1 MLTNQTTRRDR
12 VMGWL
17 TLPKVITMLLK
28 VLMMS
33 ERIFVSQLC
42 YRSQQYVVRVSKLS
56 NLARCNLK
64 HKGDKRQFFTCQRQ
78 CPNSYPWVNNLNGN
92 WAPRLAVS
100 NNGILDLVA
109 KMFNFREEL
118 NQSYEGRECLFC
130 FDYVCIMSIQQST
143 LDIDVLLH

>member
-109 KMFNFREEL
+109 KMFNFRWIESRQGLSINASIFLQKTSEKL
-118 NQSYEGRECLFC
+118 N
-130 FDYVCIMSIQQST
+130 IQKGQKLT
-143 LDIDVLLH
+143 